1 MARLLVLALA
11 VLTLVVAAGCGGGDE
26 TSPEPETVE
35 GTVPA
40 ETGGG
45 GDTGGGGG
53 EGDAA
58 AGKDVYASAGCGS
71 CHTLADAGSTGT
83 IGPNLD
89 ESSVDFEAAAEQIR
103 TGGGG
108 MPAFEGDLT
117 QQEIEAV
124 ARFVTEGGG
133 SSSGDGGGGSAVG
146 PFSS

>member
-1 MARLLVLALA
+1 M
-11 VLTLVVAAGCGGGDE
+11 AAGCGGGDE

-45 GDTGGGGG
+45 DDGGGG

-58 AGKDVYASAGCGS
+58 AGADVYSSAGCGS
-71 CHTLADAGSTGT
+71 CHVLADAGSTGT

-89 ESSVDFEAAAEQIR
+89 ESSLDFDAAVEQIR

-108 MPAFEGDLT
+108 MPAFEGQLSD
-117 QQEIEAV
+117 QEIADV
-124 ARFVTEGGG
+124 AAYVTQ
-133 SSSGDGGGGSAVG
+133 SR
-146 PFSS
+146 

>member
-1 MARLLVLALA
+1 MARLLVLVLA
-11 VLTLVVAAGCGGGDE
+11 VFTLVVAGCGGGDE
-26 TSPEPETVE
+26 TAPEPETVE

-45 GDTGGGGG
+45 DDGGDGGDGG

-58 AGKDVYASAGCGS
+58 AGADVYSSAGCGS

-108 MPAFEGDLT
+108 MPAFEGQLSE
-117 QQEIEAV
+117 QEIADV
-124 ARFVTEGGG
+124 AAYVTQ
-133 SSSGDGGGGSAVG
+133 SR
-146 PFSS
+146 

>member
-1 MARLLVLALA
+1 
-11 VLTLVVAAGCGGGDE
+11 VAAACGGEDE

-45 GDTGGGGG
+45 DDDGGGGG

-58 AGKDVYASAGCGS
+58 AGKEVYASAGCGS
-71 CHTLADAGSTGT
+71 CHTFSDAGSTGT

-89 ESSVDFEAAAEQIR
+89 ESSADFEAAAEQIR

-108 MPAFEGDLT
+108 MPAFEGQLSE
-117 QQEIEAV
+117 QEIADV
-124 ARFVTEGGG
+124 AAYVTQ
-133 SSSGDGGGGSAVG
+133 SR
-146 PFSS
+146 

>member
-1 MARLLVLALA
+1 
-11 VLTLVVAAGCGGGDE
+11 VAAGCGGEE
-26 TSPEPETVE
+26 TTTPEPEDVE

-108 MPAFEGDLT
+108 MPAFEGQLSE
-117 QQEIEAV
+117 QEIADV
-124 ARFVTEGGG
+124 AAYVTQ
-133 SSSGDGGGGSAVG
+133 SR
-146 PFSS
+146 